1 MTRRKLLP
9 VELPIVPVE
18 DTQNAL
24 KCVFSHIFPYVST
37 PINSTLQTP
46 IKTTPKSSWNIF
58 STHFL
63 FQLHIFLPNTYQDTF
78 QNNSNMGLDPYTVT
92 PQIFEGH
99 FFFFSFKSSIYFSF
113 TYPKYMKIYC
123 SNIFLQKSC
132 SRPQPDLL
140 LLTASREHRLLV
152 YLKGGGPTTG

>member
-1 MTRRKLLP
+1 MHLFIHVYSFMHSFTHSFMYSYHLLSFL
-9 VELPIVPVE
+9 VICDNIV
-18 DTQNAL
+18 
-24 KCVFSHIFPYVST
+24 Y
-37 PINSTLQTP
+37 
-46 IKTTPKSSWNIF
+46 
-58 STHFL
+58 
-63 FQLHIFLPNTYQDTF
+63 
-78 QNNSNMGLDPYTVT
+78 VT

-99 FFFFSFKSSIYFSF
+99 FFFSFKSSIYFSF

-152 YLKGGGPTTG
+152 YLKGGVPRRGEQSSVVIISYKGYSPPKCTCNDCIENTFK